1 MVSCFQG
8 FAQERKLVQGKVI
21 SKSRN
26 LEDIYIENI
35 SARKKATSEKGGYFK
50 IQMAVND
57 TLIFASV
64 NLIAVKR
71 IVKESDLSNKIFFVP
86 METSENVLDEL
97 VIDKRITSESLGF
110 IIKKKYTPAEKRL
123 YTATSSAGGII
134 AVDAIVNA
142 LSGRTAMLKK
152 ALDYEREQLIAKEMI
167 NVFDEDYYVNNLHI
181 PKIYLDGFGYFLSQ
195 DPNILSVL
203 KSKNYNLLKFM
214 MTEKALEYLEIIKVL
229 Q

>member
-1 MVSCFQG
+1 
-8 FAQERKLVQGKVI
+8 
-21 SKSRN
+21 
-26 LEDIYIENI
+26 
-35 SARKKATSEKGGYFK
+35 
-50 IQMAVND
+50 
-57 TLIFASV
+57 
-64 NLIAVKR
+64 
-71 IVKESDLSNKIFFVP
+71 
-86 METSENVLDEL
+86 
-97 VIDKRITSESLGF
+97 
-110 IIKKKYTPAEKRL
+110 
-123 YTATSSAGGII
+123 
-134 AVDAIVNA
+134 
-142 LSGRTAMLKK
+142 MLKK